1 MTTHNT
7 GIEDQTSI
15 KPLRLALRGTDLL
28 RSEIY
33 NKGSAFTERE
43 RDEFGLRGRLPFTVN
58 TLEQQ
63 LERAYD
69 QYQNRKSDIRKN
81 SFLQS
86 LKVQNQVLFY
96 NLLTKHLEEMADA
109 IAEYSH
115 LFRQPE
121 GLYISPPSVE
131 KMEEDF
137 LEACAGRELDLGSGG
152 IGISSAKAVIYS
164 LVAGI
169 DPARTLA
176 VVLDVGTNNPEL
188 RNDELYLGW
197 NHDRVRGEE
206 YDSFVDKFAKLVVT
220 HQPQCLLHF
229 EDFGVSN
236 AQKLLDRYA
245 TKQAVFNDDIQG
257 TGAVTLAT
265 LTSALQVTQSK
276 LSDQRIIQFGAGSAG
291 LGIARQIRDAMVLVD
306 GTDPKV
312 AAEKFWLVDK
322 NGLLKKGLGDKIRS
336 DIEEDFIRKEDD
348 WGANDETHLLDVVKK
363 VKPTVL
369 IGTSTAKGAFTEDV
383 IREMAKHTEQ
393 PIIFPLSNPTRL
405 AECTPEDA
413 QKWTNGKAL
422 VSTGSP
428 FPPVDL
434 GNGKKY
440 TVAECNNALVYP
452 GIGLG
457 AIVSR
462 AKRVTDKMIIRAA
475 QVLGEMG
482 PASADKPEASLLPDF
497 ADSQKVAVAIALEVM
512 DQAIREGV
520 ADFDDKALLH
530 DKDARKIYLES
541 KLWKPEYREY
551 VYDPDGRK

>member
-1 MTTHNT
+1 M
-7 GIEDQTSI
+7 
-15 KPLRLALRGTDLL
+15 
-28 RSEIY
+28 
-33 NKGSAFTERE
+33 
-43 RDEFGLRGRLPFTVN
+43 
-58 TLEQQ
+58 
-63 LERAYD
+63 
-69 QYQNRKSDIRKN
+69 
-81 SFLQS
+81 
-86 LKVQNQVLFY
+86 
-96 NLLTKHLEEMADA
+96 
-109 IAEYSH
+109 
-115 LFRQPE
+115 
-121 GLYISPPSVE
+121 
-131 KMEEDF
+131 
-137 LEACAGRELDLGSGG
+137 
-152 IGISSAKAVIYS
+152 IYS

-176 VVLDVGTNNPEL
+176 VVLDVGTNNSEL

-206 YDSFVDKFAKLVVT
+206 YDSFVDKFAKLVVK

-236 AQKLLDRYA
+236 AQKLLNRYA
-245 TKQAVFNDDIQG
+245 SKQAVFNDDIQG

-265 LTSALQVTQSK
+265 LTSALQVTQTK
-276 LSDQRIIQFGAGSAG
+276 LSDQRIVQFGAGSAG

-306 GTDPKV
+306 GTDRKK

-322 NGLLKKGLGDKIRS
+322 NGLVKQGLGNKIRS
-336 DIEEDFIRKEDD
+336 DIEDDFIRKEED
-348 WGANDETHLLDVVKK
+348 WGADDETHLLDVIKR

-369 IGTSTAKGAFTEDV
+369 IGTSTAKGAFTEEV
-383 IREMAKHTEQ
+383 IREMAKHTDQ

-413 QKWTNGKAL
+413 QKWTDGKAL

-457 AIVSR
+457 AIVSK
-462 AKRVTDKMIIRAA
+462 ATRVTDKMIIRAA
-475 QVLGEMG
+475 QALGRMG
-482 PASADKPEASLLPDF
+482 PASAEKPAASLLPDF
-497 ADSQKVAVAIALEVM
+497 AGKFILRHPRYRNAYSAVLSFDCPDSQKVAVAISLEVM
-512 DQAIREGV
+512 DQAIQDGV
-520 ADFDDKALLH
+520 ADLKDDTLRN
-530 DKDARKIYLES
+530 DKDARKKYLES

-551 VYDPDGRK
+551 EYDPKGCK